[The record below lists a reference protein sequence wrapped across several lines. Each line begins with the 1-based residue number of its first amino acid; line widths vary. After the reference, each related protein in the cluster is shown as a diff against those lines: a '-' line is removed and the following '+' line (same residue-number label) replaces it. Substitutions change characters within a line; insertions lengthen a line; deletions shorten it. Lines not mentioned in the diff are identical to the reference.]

1 MAVSKVVTKLKV
13 GRPSREVALQNKS
26 ERILLEEFNNNLEI
40 IPDIL
45 EQLRKK
51 ALNPSER
58 QQLASIKMILEMNQK
73 FLEKLQADEV
83 KDNETKVES
92 KKEDDNQDLDDI
104 TPQIQWDYQEDS
116 PQIQ

>member
-1 MAVSKVVTKLKV
+1 MASKVISKLKV

-92 KKEDDNQDLDDI
+92 KKEDDNQDLEDI